1 MTFETY
7 DCEMC
12 VWSLMNEWLRMN
24 VMAQQRLFKSSDSL
38 WYFKEDCYL
47 MIINAQTRFLSN
59 ACQGDSVPRVL
70 NMSCWRAFALLQ
82 HLKLDICTKCVWHDT
97 KIHSMHQAH
106 SLFITLTRSYA
117 AAALCFSL
125 YD

>member
-70 NMSCWRAFALLQ
+70 NELLTC
-82 HLKLDICTKCVWHDT
+82 LCTSATPETGYLHKVC
-97 KIHSMHQAH
+97 
-106 SLFITLTRSYA
+106 LTRHQNTLHASGTL
-117 AAALCFSL
+117 ALHHFN
-125 YD
+125 